1 MDKKCIRLQKLS
13 FEKISN
19 LYPFFCEFTFGGGIF
34 KLRHSIL
41 FYIKW
46 LTQTKSGKTQQHYW
60 DASSRLQLFLM
71 LQNRVDSTLEFLIFN
86 LHDFWLE
93 KSTWTFGIFE
103 PRTSKTQQQLVT
115 TKALKDLKNT
125 FRL

>member
-19 LYPFFCEFTFGGGIF
+19 LYPFFVSLLLVVAFLNYVTQYF
-34 KLRHSIL
+34 